1 VKHLAIVS
9 GLHRSLNFSTS
20 LQWLT
25 YQEDSMANQTRIVL
39 DADDRPKAEQIL
51 RLRESKHSANYFLSS
66 SSTMATTWLA
76 L

>member
-1 VKHLAIVS
+1 
-9 GLHRSLNFSTS
+9 
-20 LQWLT
+20 
-25 YQEDSMANQTRIVL
+25 MANQTRIVL

-51 RLRESKHSANYFLSS
+51 RRRESRHSANYFLSS